1 MRVLVV
7 GSGGVG
13 SAFVAIASHREAYDH
28 ITVAD
33 IDIERAEEAAATA
46 VNTEGGRIEAAYVD
60 ASDEDGVTE
69 LAVQCRADVILNA
82 CDPRFNPPI
91 FEGAFAAD
99 CHYVDMAMHM
109 SEPHPTKPYEKT
121 GRRLGD
127 AQFAQHPVWKNRNLM
142 ALVGMGVEP

>member
-13 SAFVAIASHREAYDH
+13 SAFVAIASHREAYEH

-33 IDIERAEEAAATA
+33 IDRERAEAAVATA
-46 VNTEGGRIEAAYVD
+46 VDTAGGRIEAASVD
-60 ASDEDGVTE
+60 ASDEDAVAE
-69 LAVQCRADVILNA
+69 LAAHCRADVILNA

-91 FEGAFAAD
+91 FEAAFGAG

-109 SEPHPTKPYEKT
+109 SEPHPTTPYQKT
-121 GRRLGD
+121 GRPG
-127 AQFAQHPVWKNRNLM
+127 
-142 ALVGMGVEP
+142 